1 MQSCFDFAL
10 IMSLYVPAGQFVAF
24 GDPLVEYVPGSAF
37 LQLILLARPF
47 MVLKVP
53 ASQNIGRG
61 DPIGQ

>member
-1 MQSCFDFAL
+1 
-10 IMSLYVPAGQFVAF
+10 MSLYVPAGQFVAF